1 MKNKKNVYKIA
12 YIALAL
18 LVCVIPFACMTF
30 ARTDTTTENHRL
42 KEFPKL
48 RTEEAGFNVAFLS
61 ELGAYF
67 EDHFAF
73 RNQIVAADGVTQGLF
88 GVSTAE
94 GVIKGTDG
102 WLYYTSSA
110 PDYQRLNV
118 FTDRAAKNAAEN
130 LWLTQFYV
138 ESQGADFVLAVAPNK
153 NSLYPEHMPYYY
165 PAGSGE
171 TSIEKLTPLLDKYEV
186 NYADLFALFR
196 AQDETLYLMRDSHWN
211 NKGALLAYNAI
222 ADAAGMAHETYAA
235 AAVTR
240 VKDEIGDLG
249 KMAYSVAAKPEWNYR
264 YDIGQTYTYVT
275 PTKSVEDALIITE
288 NADAKGTLL
297 MFRDSFGNTLLPFF
311 AQNSGKA
318 VFTKTVPYLLDLYMG
333 TYRPDTVIAE
343 KVERN
348 LGDFAKNPPVFPA
361 PVFVLQDTPVPSA
374 DGCTVSTAVTEYDT
388 RFTAVSGTL
397 DTALDYDAVYV
408 VTGGLAYRAF
418 TVSTEN
424 GDNGYLAYL
433 PQGTAD
439 GAETEIW
446 IFADGQLFTLSA
458 AADTQEETK

>member
-1 MKNKKNVYKIA
+1 MKNKKNLPKIA

-18 LVCVIPFACMTF
+18 LICVIPFACMTF
-30 ARTDTTTENHRL
+30 ARTDTTTENKRL
-42 KEFPKL
+42 KAFPQLK
-48 RTEEAGFNVAFLS
+48 TEEGFNVDFLS

-118 FTDRAAKNAAEN
+118 FTDRAAKNAAQN
-130 LWLTQFYV
+130 LRLTQDYV
-138 ESQGADFVLAVAPNK
+138 ESQGAAFLLTVAPNK
-153 NSLYPEHMPYYY
+153 NALYPEHMPYYY
-165 PAGSGE
+165 PAGKGDS
-171 TSIEKLTPLLDKYEV
+171 SIEKLTPLLEEYEV

-196 AQDETLYLMRDSHWN
+196 SQDETLYLMRDSHWN

-222 ADAAGMAHETYAA
+222 AQAAGMAHETYAD

-240 VKDEIGDLG
+240 IKDEIGDLG
-249 KMAYSVAAKPEWNYR
+249 KMAYSVAAQPEWNYR
-264 YDIGQTYTYVT
+264 YDIGETYTYVT

-288 NADAKGTLL
+288 NEGANGTLL

-333 TYRPDTVIAE
+333 TYQPDTVIAE

-361 PVFVLQDTPVPSA
+361 PATVLRDTPVPSA
-374 DGCTVSTAVTEYDT
+374 EGCTVSTAVTEYDT

-418 TVSTEN
+418 TVSTDN

-433 PQGTAD
+433 PQGTAE
-439 GAETEIW
+439 GADVEIR
-446 IFADGQLFTLSA
+446 ISADGQLYTLSA
-458 AADTQEETK
+458 ALNTQEDAQ